1 MNKEKISSQE
11 IIDLVASKASVSKRA
26 AEEFL
31 KVMIASVEEGLLAGE
46 VVKIKS
52 FGTFKLQWNEPRK
65 SVNVQ
70 TGEEILITGYYKVVF
85 IPDSVLKEQVNEP
98 FAHLEPVELDSI
110 PQKKELIDEVDDAL
124 DPLRIFTEQA
134 TEIKNLLSE
143 IQAISAKPISI
154 TPESQQP
161 ADTRQEV
168 ESIQEV
174 QPAETKKEVESI
186 QEVQAAETKEEDKI
200 IQDVQP
206 FDTKLEDE
214 TIQEVQP
221 AVTKPEDEITTKVQ
235 PSETTKPEVQP
246 AEIKPETEIIHE
258 IQPPVTE
265 TIPDV
270 VENVQTPDE
279 KLHYENL
286 LNSIDKKPK
295 EPVILQEPL
304 ENNIEKEV
312 EIKPIPSDK
321 NESQLIS
328 DLPVTPYLENV
339 NRTKRSKAWIWIVV
353 VLLLVSGLGAG
364 IYFYFNPTSE
374 LNIFTENIS
383 ITETFKTVSGW
394 FTSKPKPKP
403 TQVAAKVV
411 IPKDKN
417 EYDSIPQHQPVDST
431 QLLFDNPRVFND
443 FIASE
448 RMKAGTR
455 LTIIS
460 KRYYGS
466 KDFWVYIYEANK
478 ERISN
483 PDHIPI
489 GTLIRIPKLN
499 PRLIDLSNPR
509 CVEKAK
515 QLHDI
520 YVK

>member
-1 MNKEKISSQE
+1 MIKEKISSQE

-46 VVKIKS
+46 IVK
-52 FGTFKLQWNEPRK
+52 
-65 SVNVQ
+65 
-70 TGEEILITGYYKVVF
+70 
-85 IPDSVLKEQVNEP
+85 
-98 FAHLEPVELDSI
+98 
-110 PQKKELIDEVDDAL
+110 
-124 DPLRIFTEQA
+124 
-134 TEIKNLLSE
+134 IKNLLSE

-174 QPAETKKEVESI
+174 QAAETKKEVESI

-258 IQPPVTE
+258 IQPLVTE
-265 TIPDV
+265 TIPVV

-374 LNIFTENIS
+374 LNKFTENIS

-417 EYDSIPQHQPVDST
+417 EYDSIPQHQPNEDKNSSHRS
-431 QLLFDNPRVFND
+431 LFC
-443 FIASE
+443 
-448 RMKAGTR
+448 
-455 LTIIS
+455 
-460 KRYYGS
+460 
-466 KDFWVYIYEANK
+466 
-478 ERISN
+478 
-483 PDHIPI
+483 H
-489 GTLIRIPKLN
+489 
-499 PRLIDLSNPR
+499 
-509 CVEKAK
+509 
-515 QLHDI
+515 
-520 YVK
+520 